1 MSEFS
6 AVEYLDW
13 VADFSEHPTDYRIR
27 QYETGQICALLL
39 NVHLKA
45 ENWVSPSEFFY
56 NRPVPVAVEQSDEDM
71 ARLQTGIML
80 LEV

>member
-1 MSEFS
+1 M
-6 AVEYLDW
+6 
-13 VADFSEHPTDYRIR
+13 ADFSEHPTDYRIR

-56 NRPVPVAVEQSDEDM
+56 NRPVPVVVEQSDEDM
-71 ARLQTGIML
+71 ANLAATIPGVERTYVIDPDC
-80 LEV
+80 